1 MNRTNACACGNPP
14 RQKDERGLAPAPLAD
29 GAAITSGLSSEP
41 TDAGSVLGARAAAHG
56 RRGAGPPVA
65 RAGSARPLRLVLPRG
80 PGRIDAG
87 AAFARDG
94 LPLLYVG
101 ISPKAPPIGGGPAS
115 TQNLYKRIRYHYTGN
130 AEGSTLRLTLGCLL
144 ERRLG
149 IELRRVGSG
158 TRMTFSAG
166 EVILRQWMADNALV
180 ASSSTQQPWV
190 PEPEV
195 IGALDLPLNIEHNA
209 HNPQRQFVRD
219 TRAACKARA
228 RSLPVLPR

>member
-1 MNRTNACACGNPP
+1 MADPFW
-14 RQKDERGLAPAPLAD
+14 EHAPLYTA
-29 GAAITSGLSSEP
+29 TE
-41 TDAGSVLGARAAAHG
+41 VL
-56 RRGAGPPVA
+56 
-65 RAGSARPLRLVLPRG
+65 ARPSAIPTR
-80 PGRIDAG
+80 PGVYGWFFREIPGGIDASG
-87 AAFARDG
+87 AFQRDA
-94 LPLLYVG
+94 LSLLYVG
-101 ISPKAPPIGGGPAS
+101 ISPKAPPANRRPPS

-166 EVILRQWMADNALV
+166 ETILREWMAKNALV
-180 ASSSTQQPWV
+180 AVLEHEQPWL
-190 PEPEV
+190 PERDIIEC
-195 IGALDLPLNIEHNA
+195 LDLPLNIEHNA

-228 RSLPVLPR
+228 RSSPVLPR